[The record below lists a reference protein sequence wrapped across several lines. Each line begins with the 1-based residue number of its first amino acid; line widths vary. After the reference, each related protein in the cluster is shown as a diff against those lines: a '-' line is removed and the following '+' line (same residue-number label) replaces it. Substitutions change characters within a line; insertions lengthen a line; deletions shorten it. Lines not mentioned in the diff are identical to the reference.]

1 MIDLPDSSHD
11 IFLGRQPLIDRNQA
25 VIAYELLFRDTTE
38 NVSVIT
44 SAKAATADV
53 VCKAFAELGL
63 ASALG
68 NQRAFINVDEEFLCD
83 DSIVE
88 FLPRE
93 VVLLEVDAGED
104 PSPRL
109 LARCDD
115 LRKLGYEFS
124 VSGITRISEPV
135 SQMLRLASFSKLDV
149 ATLAAGRDTQIV
161 SKLRASSTKLIANR
175 VESIEEKKLC
185 TDLGFDIFQGYYFAH
200 PVIVEGRKL
209 DSSYQG
215 LIRLI
220 NLINENADLAK
231 IEAIFKSEPGLAIN
245 LLRLTNSVGA
255 GAHVRITSIRHAI
268 TVVGLRQIQRWLS
281 LLLFSHG
288 SGSAGLANNPLM
300 QLAALRGCFME
311 LLAYRCF
318 PAKRDLRDAAFITGL
333 MSFMPAALGMSMD
346 DILSQIATTA
356 EVGHALASHEGDLGL
371 LLNLT
376 ERYDN
381 EDIDG
386 TAALLKRFGNKIT
399 FQTLGL
405 CLSETIAW
413 VQQIGVETDQ

>member
-1 MIDLPDSSHD
+1 MNQTLASAHD

-25 VIAYELLFRDTTE
+25 VIAYELLFRNTAE
-38 NVSVIT
+38 NFSVIT

-68 NQRAFINVDEEFLCD
+68 NQRAFINVDEDFLCD
-83 DSIVE
+83 DGIVE
-88 FLPRE
+88 FLPKE
-93 VVLLEVDAGED
+93 TVLLEVDAGQE
-104 PSPRL
+104 PSPQM
-109 LARCDD
+109 LARCGE
-115 LRKLGYEFS
+115 LRGMGYEFS
-124 VSGITRISEPV
+124 VSGITTISEPV
-135 SQMLRLASFSKLDV
+135 NQILRLASFSKLDV
-149 ATLAAGRDTQIV
+149 SAVAADRDTSIL
-161 SKLRASSTKLIANR
+161 SRLRSSPTKLIANR
-175 VESIEEKKLC
+175 VESLEEKKLC

-220 NLINENADLAK
+220 NLINENADLAR
-231 IEAIFKSEPGLAIN
+231 IEAVFKSEPGLAIN

-268 TVVGLRQIQRWLS
+268 TVVGLRQIQRWLA
-281 LLLFSHG
+281 LLLFSH
-288 SGSAGLANNPLM
+288 AGVNSSVANNPLM

-311 LLAYRCF
+311 LLASRCF
-318 PAKRDLRDAAFITGL
+318 PAKRDLRDPAFITGL
-333 MSFMPAALGMSMD
+333 MSYMPAALGMSMA
-346 DILSQIATTA
+346 DILSQISTTQ
-356 EVGHALASHEGDLGL
+356 EVGIALSRHEGELGL

-386 TAALLKRFGNKIT
+386 TSALLKRFGNKIT

-413 VQQIGVETDQ
+413 VQQLGREAE